1 MIYLNLERFIF
12 RRQYF
17 TNEKKNKSFNILYWH
32 VVVTFRIKRFY
43 NWNVKG
49 FMLIDYKN
57 LEKALLVGKE
67 TEGGFDWDK
76 HISWRNTKARNYWC
90 SIAFTVRFC
99 YYKIDL

>member
-1 MIYLNLERFIF
+1 
-12 RRQYF
+12 
-17 TNEKKNKSFNILYWH
+17 
-32 VVVTFRIKRFY
+32 
-43 NWNVKG
+43 
-49 FMLIDYKN
+49 MLIDYKN

>member
-43 NWNVKG
+43 N
-49 FMLIDYKN
+49 
-57 LEKALLVGKE
+57 
-67 TEGGFDWDK
+67 
-76 HISWRNTKARNYWC
+76 
-90 SIAFTVRFC
+90 
-99 YYKIDL
+99 